1 MNKGKPFE
9 DLVFQFLT
17 LKGCEVLARNYRSRY
32 GEIDI
37 VALCRNKLLIVE
49 VKGSFKNENPASR
62 VDCTKV
68 RRIYK
73 TYLRFLSEFPKYRDF
88 ETFFLTASVKG
99 EKINWSPVVLED
111 CIETL
116 QRLSGF

>member
-73 TYLRFLSEFPKYRDF
+73 TYLRFLSEFPQYGDF
-88 ETFFLTASVKG
+88 ETLFLVASVRGNQIGWK
-99 EKINWSPVVLED
+99 PVEVGD
-111 CIETL
+111 CI
-116 QRLSGF
+116 RNP

>member
-62 VDCTKV
+62 VDCSKV
-68 RRIYK
+68 VRIYK
-73 TYLRFLSEFPKYRDF
+73 TYLRFLSENPHYGKL
-88 ETFFLTASVKG
+88 ETHFLTASVRG
-99 EKINWSPVVLED
+99 GKIEWIPIVVED
-111 CIETL
+111 CI
-116 QRLSGF
+116 RNP